1 SSTTSAQ
8 TCAPAKE
15 LPPVSIRTRL
25 VWLVVAVI
33 APTLAFALYVTYSV
47 YQFQSTQVA
56 QSMQGTARAVA
67 LAVDRE
73 LARYDA
79 IVSTVAANPSLVQGD
94 LRNLHAR
101 LQQTVQ
107 PLGAGVTVFDPDGIP
122 LLNSGHPYG

>member
-1 SSTTSAQ
+1 
-8 TCAPAKE
+8 
-15 LPPVSIRTRL
+15 VSIRTRL

-79 IVSTVAANPSLVQGD
+79 IVATVAANRSLVQ
-94 LRNLHAR
+94 
-101 LQQTVQ
+101 
-107 PLGAGVTVFDPDGIP
+107 
-122 LLNSGHPYG
+122 